1 MRSLTM
7 LAGILFIGVGV
18 YLVGNA
24 GVTFLSVAFIVG
36 LMFITAGII
45 EVLSYSS
52 NRGEN
57 ETRSW
62 ILTDGITTFVLGFLI
77 LDNKISADGVITTVL
92 ALWIITTGAR
102 NFVHAWERIEKRSE
116 NFYDHLIVGA
126 LNFIFGIY
134 IFFNEDF
141 FGLASI
147 VTIGLCIVMQGIN
160 IFHIGATIKIEKPH
174 FIKTKDEKLAEAAAK
189 AEEAHAAARE
199 AIRAAKEAKAE
210 LKTVE
215 ATPEEEL
222 DLVLAPKPVGG
233 VEAPAKEEPEAA
245 PEEEKAQEE
254 TQAED
259 TAEPPVEAEK
269 EELPAEEKAEMPEE
283 TKEESAPTEE
293 KSEEEAKEESAVE
306 GATETEVKA
315 EAEGE
320 QEPEK
325 EGSKSSKPAKKGKK
339 TSKKKNKE

>member
-141 FGLASI
+141 FALASI

-245 PEEEKAQEE
+245 PEEE
-254 TQAED
+254 
-259 TAEPPVEAEK
+259 
-269 EELPAEEKAEMPEE
+269 
-283 TKEESAPTEE
+283 SAPTEE

-339 TSKKKNKE
+339 TSKKKIKE